1 MDVSQVA
8 CAMGRGVGMCPIC
21 ENFALHNSAAR
32 QVGVPKKESEKNR
45 EKSLHWLTNTL

>member
-21 ENFALHNSAAR
+21 ETFALHNSAAR
-32 QVGVPKKESEKNR
+32 QVGVPKKNLGKIAKN
-45 EKSLHWLTNTL
+45 SLHWLTNTV

>member
-21 ENFALHNSAAR
+21 ENFALQKAWRGRLACR
-32 QVGVPKKESEKNR
+32 KKNLRKIAKR
-45 EKSLHWLTNTL
+45 VCIG